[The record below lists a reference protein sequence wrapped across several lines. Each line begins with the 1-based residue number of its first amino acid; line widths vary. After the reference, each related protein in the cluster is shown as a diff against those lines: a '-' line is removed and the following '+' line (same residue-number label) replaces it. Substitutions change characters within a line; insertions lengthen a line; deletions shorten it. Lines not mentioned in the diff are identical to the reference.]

1 MAERKIVEVKEEKK
15 QSKGLNID
23 LSELKKI
30 GAAILAFIAANP
42 DLISKLLNKPAGMLK
57 KIVNGEDV
65 SKTTKKKVNSV
76 INDNKSG
83 GIASI
88 LGGLSSLSEGDSETT
103 SMFGNISSMLSA
115 GQASGVDVGS
125 LVGGLLGGTTSKKK
139 TSKKSSSTSSGLGS
153 LLRGLFK

>member
-88 LGGLSSLSEGDSETT
+88 LG
-103 SMFGNISSMLSA
+103 
-115 GQASGVDVGS
+115 
-125 LVGGLLGGTTSKKK
+125 
-139 TSKKSSSTSSGLGS
+139 
-153 LLRGLFK
+153 